1 MMKKRLFNQ
10 SVQMSEA
17 PITVFFL
24 TLSGGMQ
31 DAYSY
36 FVRGKVFANAQ
47 TGNIVLM
54 SQHFFAK
61 DPAGGL
67 RYLIPILA
75 FAAGIVAAER
85 IHASFAGTGRI
96 HWRQV
101 VVILEALVLVLV
113 GFMSSGADLA
123 ANALTSFCCAMQVEA
138 FRKISGYGYAST
150 MCIGNLRAG
159 MEALSI
165 YLRTHEHEKLI
176 QCGHYFGVIV
186 TFALGAGLG
195 SCLAASL
202 NHAMIWICSGLLVIA
217 FLLMLNNDAA
227 DAML

>member
-1 MMKKRLFNQ
+1 MERFAFNQ
-10 SVQMSEA
+10 SGQMSEA

-54 SQHFFAK
+54 SQHFFSG
-61 DPAGGL
+61 DPSGGL
-67 RYLIPILA
+67 KYLIPLLA
-75 FAAGIVAAER
+75 FSAGIFAAER
-85 IHASFAGTGRI
+85 IHASFTGAGRI

-101 VVILEALVLVLV
+101 VVILEAMILGVV
-113 GFMSSGADLA
+113 GLLPGSMDLA

-159 MEALSI
+159 MESLSI
-165 YLRTHEHEKLI
+165 YLRTHESEKLVR
-176 QCGHYFGVIV
+176 CLHYFGVIV

-195 SCLAASL
+195 SFLSAAM
-202 NHAMIWICSGLLVIA
+202 NHAMIWICSGFLLVS
-217 FLLMLNNDAA
+217 FVLMLKTES
-227 DAML
+227 LQ

>member
-1 MMKKRLFNQ
+1 MERLAFNQ
-10 SVQMSEA
+10 SIQMSEA
-17 PITVFFL
+17 PVTVFFL

-54 SQHFFAK
+54 SQHFFAG
-61 DPAGGL
+61 DLSGGL
-67 RYLIPILA
+67 RYLVPLLT
-75 FAAGIVAAER
+75 FSAGIFAAER

-101 VVILEALVLVLV
+101 VVILEAVILLLV
-113 GFMSSGADLA
+113 GLLPGSMDLA

-150 MCIGNLRAG
+150 MCIGNLRSG

-165 YLRTHEHEKLI
+165 YLRTHENEKLVR
-176 QCGHYFGVIV
+176 CLHYFGVIAV
-186 TFALGAGLG
+186 FALGAGLG
-195 SCLAASL
+195 SFLSSSMS
-202 NHAMIWICSGLLVIA
+202 HAMIWICSGFLLVS
-217 FLLMLNNDAA
+217 FLLMLKTES
-227 DAML
+227 LQ